1 MAIVD
6 TAVIGG
12 GQSGLAVAY
21 YLKRAGVDFVV
32 LDDQEEAGG
41 AWRGGWESLRLFSP
55 ARASSLPGWPMPRAR
70 DGEYP
75 TRDEVVA
82 YLREYEDR
90 YGLPVLR
97 PWGVKEVEE
106 GADPEFLEIVG
117 HDGARIL
124 ARTVVSATGS
134 WRAPHRPELPGL
146 AEFQGR
152 VIHSAEYRSPRSLGL
167 AGPSSPPAPP
177 GVEGAPDPTAGR
189 VMVVGGGN
197 SGAQILAEVSR
208 TAWTWWAT
216 REPPVFLPDD
226 VDGSRL
232 FAEATARYRARV
244 SGATEPPRR
253 GLGDIVMVP
262 SVREARDRGVLKARP
277 LPLRFTESGAVP
289 QGGGPPERLDAVVLC
304 TGFRPAL
311 RHLRPLGLEDG
322 HGRIVV
328 DGTRSRDE
336 PRLWLVGYG
345 GWTGYASAT
354 LIGVGRTAR
363 ATAAEI
369 RAFLESGGTGPGP

>member
-12 GQSGLAVAY
+12 GQAGLAVAY

-32 LDDQEEAGG
+32 LDDQEEPGG
-41 AWRGGWESLRLFSP
+41 AWRGAWESLRLFSP
-55 ARASSLPGWPMPRAR
+55 ARASSLPGWPMPRGR
-70 DGEYP
+70 DGGYP
-75 TRDEVVA
+75 TRDEVIA
-82 YLREYEDR
+82 YLAEYENR
-90 YGLPVLR
+90 YGFPVLR
-97 PWGVKEVEE
+97 PWAVERVEE
-106 GADPEFLEIVG
+106 GADPEFLEVVG
-117 HDGARIL
+117 RDGARIL

-134 WRAPHRPELPGL
+134 WRAPHRPGLPGL
-146 AEFQGR
+146 AGFRGR
-152 VIHSAEYRSPRSLGL
+152 VIHSADYRSPRSLGL
-167 AGPSSPPAPP
+167 AETGRAPSPPE
-177 GVEGAPDPTAGR
+177 GEGASQPEEAR

-226 VDGSRL
+226 VDGSTL
-232 FAEATARYRARV
+232 FAEATARYRARD
-244 SGATEPPRR
+244 SGEPEPPRR

-262 SVREARDRGVLKARP
+262 SVREARERGVLKARP
-277 LPLRFTESGAVP
+277 LPVRFTETGAIP
-289 QGGGPPERLDAVVLC
+289 EGGGAPERLDAVVLC

-311 RHLRPLGLEDG
+311 RHLRPLGIQDDR
-322 HGRIVV
+322 GRIPV
-328 DGTRSRDE
+328 DGTRSRRE

-363 ATAAEI
+363 ATADEI
-369 RAFLESGGTGPGP
+369 RDFLDSGRVGPAP